1 MTPGLMCVAFSL
13 LPLSSPLLGF
23 VLGAWDPLRSGNEV
37 TSYFRESIVS
47 GEQRLVM
54 HLLC

>member
-37 TSYFRESIVS
+37 TSYFRECIVS